1 MVDGCV
7 PHFELA
13 SFLKTLF
20 LAAVFAFTLVM
31 CAVAKCSVKSN
42 SQVDWGWSMFQFLST
57 PLYVQL
63 SVRFSVPEVKY
74 ACLCLVWVGT
84 QMVLLVVVANAV

>member
-1 MVDGCV
+1 MCSPFRVSKLPQDVVSCCSLRL
-7 PHFELA
+7 HFRDV
-13 SFLKTLF
+13 ST
-20 LAAVFAFTLVM
+20 
-31 CAVAKCSVKSN
+31 VAKCSVKSN

-63 SVRFSVPEVKY
+63 SVRFSVPEVEY